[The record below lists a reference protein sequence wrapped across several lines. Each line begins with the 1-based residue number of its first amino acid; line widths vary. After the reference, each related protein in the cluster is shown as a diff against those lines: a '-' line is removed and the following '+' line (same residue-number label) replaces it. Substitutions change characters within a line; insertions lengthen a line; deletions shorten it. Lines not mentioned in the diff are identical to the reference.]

1 MALSLDGLRIGCPP
15 LSDPA
20 VPNDALAL
28 EIIREMPSLA
38 EYRHRGDRLILQWNA
53 RGAVRTLV
61 VGKGSA
67 AFVTKIRAQWDAAVR
82 DGAQLESFLDFADM
96 ESYDSGFRSELTG
109 WGLENRPRLK
119 SIHTFSHSKIV
130 NMGATVASLALGGM
144 IQVHKDAESFEAAA
158 ARARLPARPAVR

>member
-1 MALSLDGLRIGCPP
+1 M
-15 LSDPA
+15 
-20 VPNDALAL
+20 PNDAFVL
-28 EIIREMPSLA
+28 ETIRETPSLA

-61 VGKGSA
+61 VGKGA
-67 AFVTKIRAQWDAAVR
+67 HAFVPRIRAQWDAAVR
-82 DGAQLESFLDFADM
+82 EGAQLESFLDFADM
-96 ESYDSGFRSELTG
+96 EAYDSGFRSELTG
-109 WGLENRPRLK
+109 WGLENRPRMK

-158 ARARLPARPAVR
+158 ARAKLPSRPAVR